1 MIKFKGQAIISI
13 LKYVFMNGL
22 IMDYPLTTNT
32 ILKYANSA
40 FPDKKLI
47 SYLPDGSRHEYTYG
61 KLYKRCCQLAN
72 ALKNKLGITKGDMVG
87 TFAWNH
93 YQHVELYYGI
103 PGIGAVCHTINI
115 RLSSQQTEFIINHS
129 EDKVIFVDA
138 TLVPLL
144 EKIAPKL
151 ETVEKYIIINA
162 PKGFTTTLPN
172 TIHYEDLIGEQLDSI
187 EWPTINENDASGMCY
202 TSGTTGMPKGVLYS
216 HRSTYLHAMTILSP
230 NAGNYSN
237 NDIIL
242 LVVPQF
248 HVMAWGF
255 PYMCLLTGSD
265 MVMPS
270 LHLRP
275 DAIIRILESENINKA
290 NGVPSIWRGVY
301 EEMKK
306 NPPKTKLALEEYLV
320 GGSALSASLIENF
333 EKDFGIKGVQAWGM
347 TETSPLGTASRLQ
360 RKHESLSYKE
370 QIKVRAK
377 QGIEFPGIEMRIIGD
392 NGKVAPRDGKTMGEL
407 QVKGAWVIK
416 SYFKTNSRDS
426 FTKDGWFRTGDV
438 STIDADG
445 YMEITDRTKDLIKS
459 GGEWISSVAL
469 ELALMSH
476 AKIKEA
482 AVIAIPDEKWSE
494 RPLATL
500 VLADENKHVSTEELK
515 EFLSKEFASY
525 QIPDNYVIIDEVP
538 KTSVGKFDKKE
549 IRRLYAEGKL

>member
-1 MIKFKGQAIISI
+1 
-13 LKYVFMNGL
+13 MNGL
-22 IMDYPLTTNT
+22 IMDYPLTTTN
-32 ILKYANSA
+32 ILKYAKSA
-40 FPDKKLI
+40 FPHKKLI
-47 SYLPDGSRHEYTYG
+47 SYLPNGKRHEYTYDE
-61 KLYKRCCQLAN
+61 LEKRSCQLAN

-138 TLVPLL
+138 TLVTLL

-162 PKGFTTTLPN
+162 PENFSTSLINTLY
-172 TIHYEDLIGEQLDSI
+172 YEDLIEKQLDTI
-187 EWPTINENDASGMCY
+187 EWPILNENDACGMCY

-237 NDIIL
+237 DDVIL
-242 LVVPQF
+242 LIVPQF

-270 LHLRP
+270 LHLQP
-275 DAIIRILESENINKA
+275 EAIIRILESEKITKA
-290 NGVPSIWRGVY
+290 NGVPSIWMGVY

-306 NPPKTKLALEEYLV
+306 NPPKEKLALEEYLV

-333 EKDFGIKGVQAWGM
+333 ENDFGIKGVQAWGM

-360 RKHESLSYKE
+360 KRHNSLSKKE
-370 QIKVRAK
+370 QIKIRAK
-377 QGIEFPGIEMRIIGD
+377 QGIEFPGIEMRVVGD

-416 SYFKTNSRDS
+416 SYFKTNNRDN
-426 FTKDGWFRTGDV
+426 FTDDGWFRTGDV

-469 ELALMSH
+469 ESALMAH
-476 AKIKEA
+476 PKIKEA
-482 AVIAIPDEKWSE
+482 AVIAIPDKKWSE
-494 RPLATL
+494 RPLATI
-500 VLADENKHVSTEELK
+500 VLADISKPISDDELK
-515 EFLSKEFASY
+515 DFLSSDFANY
-525 QIPDNYVIIDEVP
+525 QIPDNYVTIDVVP

-549 IRRLYAEGKL
+549 IRRLYAEGKLN

>member
-1 MIKFKGQAIISI
+1 
-13 LKYVFMNGL
+13 MNGL
-22 IMDYPLTTNT
+22 IMDYPLTTTT
-32 ILKYANSA
+32 ILKYAKSA
-40 FPDKKLI
+40 FPHKKLI
-47 SYLPDGSRHEYTYG
+47 SYLPNGDRHEYTYYE
-61 KLYKRCCQLAN
+61 LEKRSCQLAN
-72 ALKNKLGITKGDMVG
+72 ALKNKLGINKGDMVG

-162 PKGFTTTLPN
+162 PENFSTSLLNTLY
-172 TIHYEDLIGEQLDSI
+172 YEDLIEEQLDTL
-187 EWPTINENDASGMCY
+187 EWPILNENDACGMCY

-237 NDIIL
+237 DDVIL
-242 LVVPQF
+242 LIVPQF

-270 LHLRP
+270 LHLQP
-275 DAIIRILESENINKA
+275 EAIVRILEREKITKA
-290 NGVPSIWRGVY
+290 NGVPSIWMGVY

-306 NPPKTKLALEEYLV
+306 NPPKEKLALEEYLV

-333 EKDFGIKGVQAWGM
+333 ENDFGIRGVQAWGM

-360 RKHESLSYKE
+360 KKHKDLSKKE
-370 QIKVRAK
+370 QIKIRAK
-377 QGIEFPGIEMRIIGD
+377 QGIEFPGIEMRIVGD
-392 NGKVAPRDGKTMGEL
+392 NGKIAPRDGKTMGEL

-416 SYFKTNSRDS
+416 SYFKTNNRDN
-426 FTKDGWFRTGDV
+426 FTDDGWFRTGDV

-469 ELALMSH
+469 ELALMAH
-476 AKIKEA
+476 PKIKEA
-482 AVIAIPDEKWSE
+482 AVIAIPDKKWSE
-494 RPLATL
+494 RPLAAI
-500 VLADENKHVSTEELK
+500 VLTDNSTPISDDELK
-515 EFLSKEFASY
+515 EFLSYDFANY
-525 QIPDNYVIIDEVP
+525 QIPDNYVTIDLVP

-549 IRRLYAEGKL
+549 IRRLYAEGKLN

>member
-1 MIKFKGQAIISI
+1 
-13 LKYVFMNGL
+13 MNGL
-22 IMDYPLTTNT
+22 IMDYPLTTTT
-32 ILKYANSA
+32 ILKYAKSA
-40 FPDKKLI
+40 FPHKKLI
-47 SYLPDGSRHEYTYG
+47 SYLPNGDRHEYTYYE
-61 KLYKRCCQLAN
+61 LEKRSCQLAN
-72 ALKNKLGITKGDMVG
+72 ALKNKLGINKGDMVG

-162 PKGFTTTLPN
+162 PENFSTSLLNTLY
-172 TIHYEDLIGEQLDSI
+172 YEDLIEEQLDTL
-187 EWPTINENDASGMCY
+187 EWPILNENDACGMCY

-237 NDIIL
+237 EDVIL
-242 LVVPQF
+242 LIVPQF

-270 LHLRP
+270 LHLQP
-275 DAIIRILESENINKA
+275 EAIVRILEREKITKA
-290 NGVPSIWRGVY
+290 NGVPSIWMGVY

-306 NPPKTKLALEEYLV
+306 NPPKEKLALEEYLV

-333 EKDFGIKGVQAWGM
+333 ENDFGIRGVQAWGM

-360 RKHESLSYKE
+360 KKHKDLSKKE
-370 QIKVRAK
+370 QIKIRAK
-377 QGIEFPGIEMRIIGD
+377 QGIEFPGIEMRIVGD
-392 NGKVAPRDGKTMGEL
+392 NGKIAPRDGKTMGEL

-416 SYFKTNSRDS
+416 SYFKTNNRDN
-426 FTKDGWFRTGDV
+426 FTDDGWFRTGDV
-438 STIDADG
+438 STIDTDG

-469 ELALMSH
+469 ESALMAH
-476 AKIKEA
+476 PKIKEA
-482 AVIAIPDEKWSE
+482 AVIAIPDKKWSE
-494 RPLATL
+494 RPLAAI
-500 VLADENKHVSTEELK
+500 VLADISKPISDDELK
-515 EFLSKEFASY
+515 EFLSSDFANY
-525 QIPDNYVIIDEVP
+525 QIPDNYVTINLVP

-549 IRRLYAEGKL
+549 IRRLYAKGELK